1 MRAHIHFDRQGWPQ
15 SANNYLALDGFQQM
29 GWEIVPYTD
38 TEPVRASAPDE
49 VVVGHIAAVRAS
61 LRALGLAVP
70 PELGYP
76 TVLEP
81 FLGRRLWQ
89 STINTVA
96 TQPES
101 WPVFV
106 KPMHDAKKFTGVL
119 VRRIADLRGCGDQH
133 EDTPVWCAEP
143 VQFVAEWRCFVRYGH
158 ILDVRPYKGD
168 WRAHFDPAVVEQ
180 ALAAYL
186 PEAPAAFALDV
197 GVTAG
202 GATVVVE
209 VNDGYALGAYGL
221 MPLAY
226 AKFLSARWAQMS
238 GTSDYCDF

>member
-1 MRAHIHFDRQGWPQ
+1 
-15 SANNYLALDGFQQM
+15 M

-38 TEPVRASAPDE
+38 EEPAHDNAPDE

-70 PELGYP
+70 LELGYP
-76 TVLEP
+76 EALRP

-89 STINTVA
+89 STINAVA
-96 TQPES
+96 ADAGQ

-106 KPMHDAKKFTGVL
+106 KPIHDAKKFTGVL
-119 VRRIADLRGCGDQH
+119 VRGVRDLVGCGDQY

-143 VQFVAEWRCFVRYGH
+143 VQFVAEWRCFVRYGR
-158 ILDVRPYKGD
+158 ILDARPYKGD
-168 WRAHFDPAVVEQ
+168 WRAHFNPRVVEQ

-186 PEAPAAFALDV
+186 PVAPAAFALDI
-197 GVTAG
+197 GVTVAG
-202 GATVVVE
+202 KTVVVE
-209 VNDGYALGAYGL
+209 VNDGHSLGSYGL

-226 AKFLSARWAQMS
+226 AKFLSARWAEMTGS
-238 GTSDYCDF
+238 EDYCNF

>member
-1 MRAHIHFDRQGWPQ
+1 MRAHIHFDRYGHPQ
-15 SANNYLALDGFQQM
+15 SVNNYLATDGFRQM

-38 TEPVRASAPDE
+38 DSPVRDPVPDE
-49 VVVGHIAAVRAS
+49 VVVGHVAAVRAG

-76 TVLEP
+76 EALRP

-89 STINTVA
+89 STINAVA
-96 TQPES
+96 AQPEN

-106 KPMHDAKKFTGVL
+106 KPAQDLKKFTGVL
-119 VRRIADLRGCGDQH
+119 VRRPGDLVGCGDQH
-133 EDTPVWCAEP
+133 QDTPVWCAEP
-143 VQFVAEWRCFVRYGH
+143 VQFRAEWRCFVRYGRV
-158 ILDVRPYKGD
+158 LDVRPYTGD
-168 WRAHFDPAVVEQ
+168 WRAHFDPAVVEA

-186 PEAPAAFALDV
+186 PQAPAAFALDV
-197 GVTAG
+197 GVTAA

-221 MPLAY
+221 TPLAY
-226 AKFLSARWAQMS
+226 AKFLSARWAQMTGS
-238 GTSDYCDF
+238 EDYANF